1 MLPTFFFFLS
11 PFLLLPVMEF
21 YHRKDVDRSL
31 IYITS
36 KSSKFFILF
45 LSTQHFFRHSWM
57 FIKYWGEEFK
67 FHGMDCA
74 SNVVWYDA
82 DAFLCKF
89 QQQFFFIKFILDAE
103 FHFICAASWL
113 LNVKIETQILAFDG
127 FLFHRVDHV
136 LIECSWFKYFVDFSF
151 LYFFSKVA
159 EMKSEWI
166 WGWNLSFIG

>member
-1 MLPTFFFFLS
+1 MWNKFHVANFFFLLS
-11 PFLLLPVMEF
+11 PFLLLPVVEF

-89 QQQFFFIKFILDAE
+89 QQQFFLLNSFSMRSFIYFILFVLLLDCWMWKLKHK
-103 FHFICAASWL
+103 FLLLMVFYFIAWIMFW
-113 LNVKIETQILAFDG
+113 LNVLDSNTLWIS
-127 FLFHRVDHV
+127 LF
-136 LIECSWFKYFVDFSF
+136 F
-151 LYFFSKVA
+151 
-159 EMKSEWI
+159 
-166 WGWNLSFIG
+166 